1 MLFLCWWKQV
11 LRTGLQDGKWSCIFM
26 GLFCNCRI
34 MSNKDPLQLHQYFIP
49 FGCWWPQG
57 FPYHVKL
64 CEMEFFTLYS
74 RWNFPFLLLSIL
86 LAYFRND
93 FSGFIP
99 NIAAM
104 TQPLFLVLNSEMHLL
119 LLHSLCLCIFPSKF
133 LIWFP
138 CFPPGASFSLHGS
151 PIDLRIFRVVTIFYK
166 WAAAEEFSTGD
177 RTRVECF

>member
-1 MLFLCWWKQV
+1 MGNGVVFLWGSFVIAGLCLTKILFSYTSISFPLDA
-11 LRTGLQDGKWSCIFM
+11 G
-26 GLFCNCRI
+26 
-34 MSNKDPLQLHQYFIP
+34 DPRAFLTTLNS
-49 FGCWWPQG
+49 
-57 FPYHVKL
+57 
-64 CEMEFFTLYS
+64 EMEFFTLYS

-119 LLHSLCLCIFPSKF
+119 LLHSLCLCIFPSKL

-138 CFPPGASFSLHGS
+138 CFPPGSSFSLHGS
-151 PIDLRIFRVVTIFYK
+151 PIDLRIFRIVTIFYK